1 MTKKIMH
8 AIFLV
13 ASIILLLS
21 FSIVAGIL
29 YRDYSNKQT
38 LQIED
43 ELNIAAKG
51 VELSGLDYLNAI
63 EDLESG
69 RYRLTWITKDGTVIF
84 DNTTDA
90 SKMENHSN
98 RTEFVEA
105 ISSGHSE
112 SVRYSDTQ
120 LEVIVYHATQLT
132 DGSVLRISASRASLV
147 KIALSMILPLLLIL
161 ALSWI
166 LSFVLAKRMSQ
177 KIIAPLNQLDLDNP
191 LENDVYPELS
201 PLLRRIYSQRKE
213 LDAQLVTLKRHSDEF
228 DQISRSMSEGL
239 MVLDLDGKIISLN
252 RAAMEMLKYDGN
264 FIGHSFLELE
274 RNHEFSVA
282 IEKALANGHDELRL
296 ERNGHV
302 FRFSMSRITSDG
314 QPIGLV
320 VLAFDVTER
329 ANAESLRREFSA
341 NVSHELKTPLQG
353 IIGSAELI
361 ESGMAKDQN
370 AQRFAGHIHTEA
382 ARMVTLIED
391 IIRLSQLDEGVKLA
405 FEDTDIFC
413 LATEAQTE
421 LSESASKKNITI
433 EVNGTH
439 VHAKCVTRL
448 IHEMIYNLVDNGV
461 KYSNIGGKVSVL
473 VSTIPD
479 SGLAQI
485 VVKDNGI
492 GIPQEHLDRIFE
504 RFYRV
509 DKSHSKASGGTGL
522 GLSIVKHSVL
532 YHHGKI
538 SVESQVGKGTTFKV
552 EFPLSPEKM

>member
-13 ASIILLLS
+13 ASIVLLLS

-29 YRDYSNKQT
+29 YKNYSNKQA

-51 VELSGLDYLNAI
+51 VELSGLDYLEAI
-63 EDLESG
+63 EDLESS
-69 RYRLTWITKDGTVIF
+69 RYRLTWIAKDGTVIF

-90 SKMENHSN
+90 SQMENHAN

-105 ISSGHSE
+105 ISTGHSE

-120 LEVIVYHATQLT
+120 LEVTSYYAVLLA

-147 KIALSMILPLLLIL
+147 KIALNMILPLLLVL
-161 ALSWI
+161 AFSWI
-166 LSFVLAKRMSQ
+166 LSFVLAKRMAS
-177 KIIAPLNQLDLDNP
+177 KIVAPLNQMDLDNP

-213 LDAQLVTLKRHSDEF
+213 LDAQLVTLKRHADEF
-228 DQISRSMSEGL
+228 DQIARSMSEGL
-239 MVLDLDGKIISLN
+239 MVLDFDGKILSLN
-252 RAAMEMLKYDGN
+252 RAAMDMLKYDGN
-264 FIGHSFLELE
+264 FIGRSFLEME

-282 IEKALANGHDELRL
+282 IENALTSGHDELRL
-296 ERNGHV
+296 ERNGRV

-320 VLAFDVTER
+320 VLAFDITER

-361 ESGMAKDQN
+361 ESGMAKDQD
-370 AQRFAGHIHTEA
+370 AQRFASHIRTEA
-382 ARMVTLIED
+382 SRMVALIED
-391 IIRLSQLDEGVKLA
+391 IIRLSQLDEGLELP
-405 FEDTDIFC
+405 FENTDIFC
-413 LATEAQTE
+413 LATEAQAE

-433 EVNGTH
+433 EVSGSH

-448 IHEMIYNLVDNGV
+448 IHELIYNLVDNGI
-461 KYSNIGGKVSVL
+461 KYNNVGGKVCVL
-473 VSTIPD
+473 VSSVPD
-479 SGLAQI
+479 SGLVKI

-492 GIPQEHLDRIFE
+492 GIPPEHIDRIFE

-522 GLSIVKHSVL
+522 GLSIVKHAVM

-538 SVESQVGKGTTFKV
+538 SVDSQVGQGTTFTV
-552 EFPLSPEKM
+552 ELPC

>member
-21 FSIVAGIL
+21 FSLVAGIL
-29 YRDYSNKQT
+29 YRSYSQKQT

-51 VELSGLDYLNAI
+51 VELSGLDYLEAI

-69 RYRLTWITKDGTVIF
+69 RYRLTWIAKDGTVLF
-84 DNTTDA
+84 DNTTEA
-90 SKMENHSN
+90 SQMENHAN

-105 ISSGHSE
+105 ITTGHSQ

-120 LEVIVYHATQLT
+120 LEVTAYHAVLLS
-132 DGSVLRISASRASLV
+132 DGSVLRISASRSSLV
-147 KIALSMILPLLLIL
+147 KIALDMLLPLLLVL
-161 ALSWI
+161 ALSWL
-166 LSFVLAKRMSQ
+166 LSYLLAKRMSQ
-177 KIIAPLNQLDLDNP
+177 KIVAPLNQLDLDNP

-201 PLLRRIYSQRKE
+201 PLLRRIYTQRKE
-213 LDAQLVTLKRHSDEF
+213 LDAQLVKLKRHADEF
-228 DQISRSMSEGL
+228 DQISYSMSEGL
-239 MVLDLDGKIISLN
+239 MVLDLDGKILSLN
-252 RAAMEMLKYDGN
+252 RAAMEMFKYDGN
-264 FIGHSFLELE
+264 YVGRSFLELE

-282 IEKALANGHDELRL
+282 IENALKAGHDEIRL
-296 ERNGHV
+296 ERNGRV

-329 ANAESLRREFSA
+329 ANAESMRREFSA

-361 ESGMAKDQN
+361 ESGMAKDQD
-370 AQRFAGHIHTEA
+370 AQRFASHIRTEA
-382 ARMVTLIED
+382 ARMVNLIED
-391 IIRLSQLDEGVKLA
+391 IIRLSQLDEGVELP
-405 FEDTDIFC
+405 FENTDIFC
-413 LATEAQTE
+413 LATEVQSE

-433 EVNGTH
+433 EVNGSH
-439 VHAKCVTRL
+439 VHANCVARL
-448 IHEMIYNLVDNGV
+448 IHEMIYNLVDNGI
-461 KYSNIGGKVSVL
+461 KYNNVGGKVCVL
-473 VSTIPD
+473 VSSSD
-479 SGLAQI
+479 SDSAKI

-492 GIPQEHLDRIFE
+492 GIPPEHIDRIFE

-522 GLSIVKHSVL
+522 GLSIVKHAVM

-538 SVESQVGKGTTFKV
+538 SVDSQVDQGTTFTV
-552 EFPLSPEKM
+552 ELPC

>member
-29 YRDYSNKQT
+29 YKNYSQKQT

-51 VELSGLDYLNAI
+51 VELSGLDYLAAI
-63 EDLESG
+63 KNMESE
-69 RYRLTWITKDGTVIF
+69 RYRLTWIAKDGTVLF

-90 SKMENHSN
+90 SQMENHAN

-105 ISSGHSE
+105 VTTGYSQ

-120 LEVIVYHATQLT
+120 LEVTSYQAILLS
-132 DGSVLRISASRASLV
+132 DGSVLRISASRSSLV
-147 KIALSMILPLLLIL
+147 KIALDMILPLLLVF
-161 ALSWI
+161 ALSWL
-166 LSFVLAKRMSQ
+166 LSYVLAKRMSK
-177 KIIAPLNQLDLDNP
+177 KIVAPLNQLDLDNP

-201 PLLRRIYSQRKE
+201 PLLRRIYAQRKE
-213 LDAQLVTLKRHSDEF
+213 LDAQLLQLKRHADEF

-239 MVLDLDGKIISLN
+239 MVLDLDGKILSLN
-252 RAAMEMLKYDGN
+252 RAAMEMFKYDGN
-264 FIGHSFLELE
+264 HVGRSFLELE

-282 IEKALANGHDELRL
+282 IENALANGHDEIRL
-296 ERNGHV
+296 ERNGRV
-302 FRFSMSRITSDG
+302 YRFSMSRITSDG
-314 QPIGLV
+314 QSIGLV

-329 ANAESLRREFSA
+329 ANAESMRREFSA

-361 ESGMAKDQN
+361 ESGMAKDQD
-370 AQRFAGHIHTEA
+370 AQRFASHIRTEA
-382 ARMVTLIED
+382 ARMVNLIED
-391 IIRLSQLDEGVKLA
+391 IIRLSQLDEGVELP
-405 FEDTDIFC
+405 FENTDIFC
-413 LATEAQTE
+413 LATEVQSE

-433 EVNGTH
+433 EVNGSH
-439 VHAKCVTRL
+439 VHANCVARL
-448 IHEMIYNLVDNGV
+448 IHEMIYNLVDNGI
-461 KYSNIGGKVSVL
+461 KYNNVGGKVCVL
-473 VSTIPD
+473 VSSSD
-479 SGLAQI
+479 SDSAKI

-492 GIPQEHLDRIFE
+492 GIPPEHIDRIFE

-522 GLSIVKHSVL
+522 GLSIVKHAVM

-538 SVESQVGKGTTFKV
+538 SVDSQVDQGTTFTV
-552 EFPLSPEKM
+552 ELPC

>member
-21 FSIVAGIL
+21 FSLVAGIL
-29 YRDYSNKQT
+29 YRSYSQKQT

-51 VELSGLDYLNAI
+51 VELSGLDYLEAI

-69 RYRLTWITKDGTVIF
+69 RYRLTWIAKDGTVLF
-84 DNTTDA
+84 DNTTEA
-90 SKMENHSN
+90 SQMENHAN

-105 ISSGHSE
+105 ITTGHSQ

-120 LEVIVYHATQLT
+120 LEVTAYHAVLLS
-132 DGSVLRISASRASLV
+132 DGSVLRISASRSSLV
-147 KIALSMILPLLLIL
+147 KIALDMLLPLLLVL
-161 ALSWI
+161 ALSWL
-166 LSFVLAKRMSQ
+166 LSYLLAKRMSQ
-177 KIIAPLNQLDLDNP
+177 KIVAPLNQLDLDNP

-201 PLLRRIYSQRKE
+201 PLLRRIYTQRKE
-213 LDAQLVTLKRHSDEF
+213 LDVQLVKLKRHADEF
-228 DQISRSMSEGL
+228 DQISYSMSEGL
-239 MVLDLDGKIISLN
+239 MVLDLDGKILSLN
-252 RAAMEMLKYDGN
+252 RAAMEMFKYDGN
-264 FIGHSFLELE
+264 YVGRSFLELE

-282 IEKALANGHDELRL
+282 IENALKAGHDEIRL
-296 ERNGHV
+296 ERNGRV

-329 ANAESLRREFSA
+329 ANAESMRREFSA

-361 ESGMAKDQN
+361 ESGMAKDQD
-370 AQRFAGHIHTEA
+370 AQRFASHIRTEA
-382 ARMVTLIED
+382 ARMVNLIED
-391 IIRLSQLDEGVKLA
+391 IIRLSQLDEGVELP
-405 FEDTDIFC
+405 FENTDIFC
-413 LATEAQTE
+413 LATEVQSE
-421 LSESASKKNITI
+421 LSESASKKDITI
-433 EVNGTH
+433 EVNGSH
-439 VHAKCVTRL
+439 VHVNCVARL
-448 IHEMIYNLVDNGV
+448 IHEMIYNLVDNGI
-461 KYSNIGGKVSVL
+461 KYNNVGGKVSVL
-473 VSTIPD
+473 VSSSD
-479 SGLAQI
+479 SGSAKI

-492 GIPQEHLDRIFE
+492 GIPPEHLDRIFE

-522 GLSIVKHSVL
+522 GLSIVKHAVL

-538 SVESQVGKGTTFKV
+538 SVDSQVDQGTTFTV
-552 EFPLSPEKM
+552 ELPC

>member
-29 YRDYSNKQT
+29 YKNYSQKQT

-51 VELSGLDYLNAI
+51 VELSGRDYLEAI
-63 EDLESG
+63 KNLESE
-69 RYRLTWITKDGTVIF
+69 RYRLTWIAKDGTVLF

-90 SKMENHSN
+90 SQMENHAN

-105 ISSGHSE
+105 VTTGYSQ

-120 LEVIVYHATQLT
+120 LEVTSYQAILLS
-132 DGSVLRISASRASLV
+132 DGSVLRISASRSSLV
-147 KIALSMILPLLLIL
+147 KIALDMILPLLLVF
-161 ALSWI
+161 ALSWL
-166 LSFVLAKRMSQ
+166 LSYVLASRMSK
-177 KIIAPLNQLDLDNP
+177 KIVAPLNQLDLDNP

-201 PLLRRIYSQRKE
+201 PLLRRIYAQRKE
-213 LDAQLVTLKRHSDEF
+213 LDAQLLQLKRHADEF
-228 DQISRSMSEGL
+228 DQISYSMSEGL
-239 MVLDLDGKIISLN
+239 MVLDLDGKIFSLN

-264 FIGHSFLELE
+264 YVGRSFLELE

-282 IEKALANGHDELRL
+282 IENALANGHDEIRL
-296 ERNGHV
+296 ERNGRV
-302 FRFSMSRITSDG
+302 YRFSMSRITSDG
-314 QPIGLV
+314 QSIGLV

-329 ANAESLRREFSA
+329 ANAESMRREFSA

-361 ESGMAKDQN
+361 ESGMAKDQD
-370 AQRFAGHIHTEA
+370 AQRFASHIRTEA
-382 ARMVTLIED
+382 ARMVNLIED
-391 IIRLSQLDEGVKLA
+391 IIRLSQLDEGVELN
-405 FEDTDIFC
+405 FEQTDILQ
-413 LATEAQTE
+413 LATEVQSE

-433 EVNGTH
+433 EVSGAH
-439 VHAKCVTRL
+439 VNINCVARL
-448 IHEMIYNLVDNGV
+448 IHEMIYNLVDNGI
-461 KYSNIGGKVSVL
+461 KYNNPNGKVSVL
-473 VSTIPD
+473 VSSSD
-479 SGLAQI
+479 SGSAKI

-492 GIPQEHLDRIFE
+492 GIPPEHVDRIFE

-522 GLSIVKHSVL
+522 GLSIVKHAVL

-538 SVESQVGKGTTFKV
+538 SVDSQVGVGTTFTI
-552 EFPLSPEKM
+552 EL

>member
-29 YRDYSNKQT
+29 YTNYSQKQT

-51 VELSGLDYLNAI
+51 VELSGLDYLEAI
-63 EDLESG
+63 KNLESE
-69 RYRLTWITKDGTVIF
+69 RYRLTWIAKDGTVLF

-90 SKMENHSN
+90 SQMENHAN

-105 ISSGHSE
+105 VTTGYSQ

-120 LEVIVYHATQLT
+120 LEVTSYQAILLS
-132 DGSVLRISASRASLV
+132 DGSVLRISASRSSLV
-147 KIALSMILPLLLIL
+147 KIALDMILPLLLVF
-161 ALSWI
+161 ALSWL
-166 LSFVLAKRMSQ
+166 LSYVLAKHMSK
-177 KIIAPLNQLDLDNP
+177 KIVAPLNQLDLDNP

-201 PLLRRIYSQRKE
+201 PLLRRIYAQRKE
-213 LDAQLVTLKRHSDEF
+213 LDAQLLQLKRHADEF
-228 DQISRSMSEGL
+228 DQISYSMSEGL
-239 MVLDLDGKIISLN
+239 MVLDLDGKILSLN

-264 FIGHSFLELE
+264 YVGRSFLELE

-282 IEKALANGHDELRL
+282 IENALANGHDEIRL
-296 ERNGHV
+296 ERNGRV
-302 FRFSMSRITSDG
+302 YRFSMSRITSDG
-314 QPIGLV
+314 QSIGLV

-329 ANAESLRREFSA
+329 ANAESMRREFSA

-361 ESGMAKDQN
+361 ESGMAKDQD
-370 AQRFAGHIHTEA
+370 AQRFASHIRTEA
-382 ARMVTLIED
+382 ARMVNLIED
-391 IIRLSQLDEGVKLA
+391 IIRLSQLDEGVELP
-405 FEDTDIFC
+405 FEQTDILQ
-413 LATEAQTE
+413 LATEVQSE

-433 EVNGTH
+433 EVNGSH
-439 VHAKCVTRL
+439 VHVNCVARL
-448 IHEMIYNLVDNGV
+448 IHEMIYNLVDNGI
-461 KYSNIGGKVSVL
+461 KYNNVGGKVCVL
-473 VSTIPD
+473 VSSVPD
-479 SGLAQI
+479 SGLAKI

-492 GIPQEHLDRIFE
+492 GIPPEHIDRIFE

-522 GLSIVKHSVL
+522 GLSIVKHAVL

-538 SVESQVGKGTTFKV
+538 SVDSQVGVGTTFTI
-552 EFPLSPEKM
+552 EL